1 MAPSARISPNVFV
14 CVCAH
19 VFPYSIFLNPLLKQ
33 MHPMENLFGDST
45 ANFGHLS
52 RRKPDSPYL
61 NHCGFINFRH
71 EGHLEPRSLLGSP
84 SFIYPGENLTHPI
97 LITAVLSIFDTKVTW
112 SLAPF
117 LGAPHSCSHILT
129 QAPSPPTH
137 THTHTLPHPQLHALY
152 IYGKPCQRIHKW
164 LVLKVLK
171 NFMIRSYR
179 QAWPIL
185 YI

>member
-137 THTHTLPHPQLHALY
+137 THTHTHTHFHTPNSMLSISTGNPASEYINDLY
-152 IYGKPCQRIHKW
+152 
-164 LVLKVLK
+164 
-171 NFMIRSYR
+171 
-179 QAWPIL
+179 
-185 YI
+185 

>member
-14 CVCAH
+14 CVCAR

-84 SFIYPGENLTHPI
+84 SFMLPYID
-97 LITAVLSIFDTKVTW
+97 S
-112 SLAPF
+112 
-117 LGAPHSCSHILT
+117 
-129 QAPSPPTH
+129 SPLPPDTH
-137 THTHTLPHPQLHALY
+137 THTHTHTSTPPTPCSLYLRETLPA
-152 IYGKPCQRIHKW
+152 
-164 LVLKVLK
+164 
-171 NFMIRSYR
+171 NT
-179 QAWPIL
+179 
-185 YI
+185 